1 MEQDGVWDVCLLE
14 KVCSA
19 TKTAFVSGNV
29 TLTEE
34 WRIFNAEWEVEIGAA
49 AMDPN
54 ALNAA
59 IAALAANQQ
68 QQQQ

>member
-1 MEQDGVWDVCLLE
+1 MEQDGVWDVCLIE

-29 TLTEE
+29 ALTEE

-49 AMDPN
+49 AMD
-54 ALNAA
+54 AATNAA
-59 IAALAANQQ
+59 MAALAANQQ